1 MSNTYFDLSKEYAI
15 LLEKE
20 GLDADAKRLND
31 IIESTF
37 SSTELLMGTRY
48 VLSSIDL
55 EKISEIGGKKILAY
69 LKKLDELLGSSPKY

>member
-55 EKISEIGGKKILAY
+55 DKISEVGRKKILEY
-69 LKKLDELLGSSPKY
+69 LRKIDELLGSNQKY

>member
-48 VLSSIDL
+48 ALSSIDL
-55 EKISEIGGKKILAY
+55 EKISEVSRKKILAY
-69 LKKLDELLGSSPKY
+69 LKKIDELLG

>member
-48 VLSSIDL
+48 ALSSIDL
-55 EKISEIGGKKILAY
+55 EKISEVGRKKILAY
-69 LKKLDELLGSSPKY
+69 LRKIDELLG